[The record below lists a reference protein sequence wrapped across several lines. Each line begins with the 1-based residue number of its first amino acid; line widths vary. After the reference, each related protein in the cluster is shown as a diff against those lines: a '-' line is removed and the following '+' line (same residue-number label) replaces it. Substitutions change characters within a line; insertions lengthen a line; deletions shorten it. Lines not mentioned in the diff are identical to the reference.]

1 MRTILAALPTLGLSV
16 ERVAALKAI
25 CVAAIGAANRVM
37 PNPANRGADS
47 DRWWRAVFA
56 ADNFKKVRQSLQ
68 EAEPLPHWAYT
79 SPSGASGSLNGSFAS
94 RGTLSD
100 M

>member
-1 MRTILAALPTLGLSV
+1 MHTILAALPTLGLSV

-47 DRWWRAVFA
+47 DRWWRAVFT
-56 ADNFKKVRQSLQ
+56 ADNFKKVRQ
-68 EAEPLPHWAYT
+68 LPHWAYT
-79 SPSGASGSLNGSFAS
+79 SPSGTSGSLNGSFAS
-94 RGTLSD
+94 SGTISD

>member
-25 CVAAIGAANRVM
+25 YVAAIGAANRVM

-56 ADNFKKVRQSLQ
+56 ADNFQ
-68 EAEPLPHWAYT
+68 EGTPLRG
-79 SPSGASGSLNGSFAS
+79 SGAAS
-94 RGTLSD
+94 PLGLHVSVWCERELERVFRK
-100 M
+100 